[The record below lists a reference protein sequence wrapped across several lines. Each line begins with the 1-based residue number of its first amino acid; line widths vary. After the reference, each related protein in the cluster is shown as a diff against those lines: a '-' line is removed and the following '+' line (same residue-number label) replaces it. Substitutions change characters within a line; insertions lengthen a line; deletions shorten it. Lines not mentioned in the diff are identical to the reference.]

1 MALSYEYLKGVE
13 SKFLRNMHFS
23 KKHNKKGL
31 KKLQANNSKAMGA
44 RVEAIKA
51 LQKPKEVKPKISKGS
66 SHKLNR
72 LPYIAHP
79 KFGKCTVPIKPR
91 VSDSAIQSPRPRL
104 QPQLR
109 FRSCPGLGFCQ
120 A

>member
-1 MALSYEYLKGVE
+1 
-13 SKFLRNMHFS
+13 MHFS

-109 FRSCPGLGFCQ
+109 FRSCPGLGSHGCPVPHEGSRRE
-120 A
+120 ASVC